1 MEARGRAQTASV
13 IARGASDAAR
23 PSHRAGGARSSAVG
37 KGKLRAGQ
45 SVFIHG
51 CLGGVGRTAAQIAW
65 IHGASVGGSCRAT
78 AREDAQALGIV
89 PVVDFGFDPATL
101 KGRFD
106 IVLDT
111 AGTLPVKAART
122 LLKPRGRIIDIN
134 VNPRQA
140 PQMPPARTCTS
151 SSCGHSSMART
162 AVSRADLGLDHNEAL
177 APGNLA
183 PPAMELSGDTA
194 SGSGGVSVPL
204 PKAARLGARENGGA
218 QQCAVLQY
226 RDE

>member
-1 MEARGRAQTASV
+1 VEARGRAQTASV

-122 LLKPRGRIIDIN
+122 LLKPRGPHHRHQ
-134 VNPRQA
+134 RQS
-140 PQMPPARTCTS
+140 PAGATNAACQD
-151 SSCGHSSMART
+151 
-162 AVSRADLGLDHNEAL
+162 VYLELLRALEHGQD
-177 APGNLA
+177 
-183 PPAMELSGDTA
+183 
-194 SGSGGVSVPL
+194 GGVQ
-204 PKAARLGARENGGA
+204 GG
-218 QQCAVLQY
+218 L
-226 RDE
+226 RTGS